1 MASTR
6 KQPIRPKHIPE
17 RTCIACRQ
25 IRPKRELV
33 RIVRTPG
40 GKIEVDPT
48 GKGAGRG
55 AYLCRQPVCWQD
67 GLVKKRLEH
76 ALRAQLTPE
85 DREGLLGYANTL
97 SSLKEA
103 VDEPESTSR

>member
-1 MASTR
+1 MASTT
-6 KQPIRPKHIPE
+6 KQPVRQKHVPE

-48 GKGAGRG
+48 GKRAGRG
-55 AYLCRQPVCWQD
+55 AYLCRQQVCWQD

-76 ALRAQLTPE
+76 ALKTQLTPE
-85 DREGLLGYANTL
+85 DREGLLRYASTL
-97 SSLKEA
+97 SSEKEA
-103 VDEPESTSR
+103 VDESESPSR